1 MGLLGQ
7 DFVSRITG
15 SAFAD
20 TAANTIVAPE
30 GQAII
35 GIQVIG
41 DETNVAVLD
50 SLVAVDATRDFN
62 TVSAAGSTGRFT
74 RTVDGAVSSAAK
86 IIFDEENAANGGIKS
101 GDKIYSAAGVLL
113 ETVLALDPDGDNTK
127 EISTT
132 GNFSAGDGDVL
143 SFKRPGELGNNG
155 VGGMTVDNGNIFP
168 AGITIHGAWDSLSL
182 NDNDADGGVI
192 VYFGQYKQEL

>member
-20 TAANTIVAPE
+20 TAANTITAPK

-35 GIQVIG
+35 AIQAIG
-41 DETNVAVLD
+41 TTDEEIVLS

-74 RTVDGAVSSAAK
+74 RTVDGAVSTAAK
-86 IIFDEENAANGGIKS
+86 VIFDEENAANGGIKP
-101 GDKIYSAAGVLL
+101 GDKIFNAAGTQLAV
-113 ETVLALDPDGDNTK
+113 VLALNPDGDNTK
-127 EISTT
+127 EISTVA
-132 GNFSAGDGDVL
+132 NFSASNNDVL
-143 SFKRPGELGNNG
+143 TFVRDGEFANVGTGGQTFANNNKIP
-155 VGGMTVDNGNIFP
+155 VGIMLYGTWESV
-168 AGITIHGAWDSLSL
+168 SL
-182 NDNDADGGVI
+182 NADALTGGLI
-192 VYFGQYKQEL
+192 AYFGQI

>member
-20 TAANTIVAPE
+20 TAANTITAPQ

-35 GIQVIG
+35 AIQAIG
-41 DETNVAVLD
+41 TTDEEILLS

-74 RTVDGAVSSAAK
+74 RTVNGAVSSAAK
-86 IIFDEENAANGGIKS
+86 VIFDEENAANGGIKP
-101 GDKIYSAAGVLL
+101 GDKIFSAVGTQLAV
-113 ETVLALDPDGDNTK
+113 VLALDPDGDNTK
-127 EISTT
+127 EISTVA
-132 GNFSAGDGDVL
+132 NFSASDDDVL
-143 SFKRPGELGNNG
+143 TFVRDGEFTNVGTGGQTFANNNKIP
-155 VGGMTVDNGNIFP
+155 VGIMLYGTWESV
-168 AGITIHGAWDSLSL
+168 SLQA
-182 NDNDADGGVI
+182 DALTGGLI
-192 VYFGQYKQEL
+192 AYFGQI

>member
-20 TAANTIVAPE
+20 TAANTITAPQ

-35 GIQVIG
+35 AIQAIG
-41 DETNVAVLD
+41 TTDEEILLS

-74 RTVDGAVSSAAK
+74 RTVNGAVSSAAK
-86 IIFDEENAANGGIKS
+86 VIFDEENAANGGIKP
-101 GDKIYSAAGVLL
+101 GDKIFSAVGTQLAV
-113 ETVLALDPDGDNTK
+113 VLALDPDGDNTK
-127 EISTT
+127 EISTVA
-132 GNFSAGDGDVL
+132 NFSASDDDVL
-143 SFKRPGELGNNG
+143 TFVRDGEFTNVGTGGQTFANNNKIP
-155 VGGMTVDNGNIFP
+155 VGIMLYGTWESVSLHQDAL
-168 AGITIHGAWDSLSL
+168 AGGLIA
-182 NDNDADGGVI
+182 
-192 VYFGQYKQEL
+192 YFGQI

>member
-41 DETNVAVLD
+41 DETNVVVLD

-113 ETVLALDPDGDNTK
+113 ETVLALDPDGNNTK

-143 SFKRPGELGNNG
+143 TFTRPGSFDN
-155 VGGMTVDNGNIFP
+155 VGAGGQAFANGNKLLS
-168 AGITIHGAWDSLSL
+168 GTTIYGTWSSVSL
-182 NDNDADGGVI
+182 NTDDTDGGII
-192 VYFGQYKQEL
+192 VYFGQI

>member
-41 DETNVAVLD
+41 DETNVVVLD

-74 RTVDGAVSSAAK
+74 RTVDGEVSSAAK
-86 IIFDEENAANGGIKS
+86 VIFDQENDANDGGIKP
-101 GDKIYSAAGVLL
+101 GDKIYTDAGVLL
-113 ETVLALDPDGDNTK
+113 ATVLALNPDGDNTK
-127 EISTT
+127 EISTVAA
-132 GNFSAGDGDVL
+132 FSASDGAAL
-143 SFKRPGELGNNG
+143 TFTRPGGFDN
-155 VGGMTVDNGNIFP
+155 VG
-168 AGITIHGAWDSLSL
+168 AGGQAFANTNKLLSGTTIYGTWSSVSL
-182 NDNDADGGVI
+182 NTNDTDGGII
-192 VYFGQYKQEL
+192 VYFAQI

>member
-7 DFVSRITG
+7 DFISRITG

-41 DETNVAVLD
+41 DETNVVVLD

-74 RTVDGAVSSAAK
+74 RTVNGAVSSAAK
-86 IIFDEENAANGGIKS
+86 IIFDEENAANGGIKP

-113 ETVLALDPDGDNTK
+113 ETVLALNPDDDNTK

-143 SFKRPGELGNNG
+143 TFTRPGSLDN
-155 VGGMTVDNGNIFP
+155 VGAGGQTFANGNKLLSRT
-168 AGITIHGAWDSLSL
+168 TIYGTWSSVSL
-182 NDNDADGGVI
+182 NTDDTDGGI
-192 VYFGQYKQEL
+192 IAYFGQI

>member
-7 DFVSRITG
+7 DFISRITG

-41 DETNVAVLD
+41 DATNVVVLD

-74 RTVDGAVSSAAK
+74 RTVNGAVSSAAK
-86 IIFDEENAANGGIKS
+86 IIFDEENAANGGIKP

-113 ETVLALDPDGDNTK
+113 ETVLALNPDGDNTK
-127 EISTT
+127 EISTVS
-132 GNFSAGDGDVL
+132 NFSASDDDVL
-143 SFKRPGELGNNG
+143 TFVRDGEFTNVGTGGQTFANNNKIP
-155 VGGMTVDNGNIFP
+155 VGIMLYGTWESV
-168 AGITIHGAWDSLSL
+168 SL
-182 NDNDADGGVI
+182 NADATTGGLI
-192 VYFGQYKQEL
+192 AYFGQI

>member
-41 DETNVAVLD
+41 DETNVVVLD

-74 RTVDGAVSSAAK
+74 RTVDGAVSSAATA
-86 IIFDEENAANGGIKS
+86 IFDQENDADDGGIKP
-101 GDKIYSAAGVLL
+101 GDKIYSDAGVLL
-113 ETVLALDPDGDNTK
+113 ATVLALNPNGNNTK
-127 EISTT
+127 EISTVAA
-132 GNFSAGDGDVL
+132 FSASDGVTL
-143 SFKRPGELGNNG
+143 TFTRPGGLDN
-155 VGGMTVDNGNIFP
+155 VG
-168 AGITIHGAWDSLSL
+168 AGGQAFANTNKLLSGTTIYGTWSSVSL
-182 NDNDADGGVI
+182 NTDDTDGGII
-192 VYFGQYKQEL
+192 VYFGQI

>member
-20 TAANTIVAPE
+20 TDANTITAPQ

-35 GIQVIG
+35 AIQAIG
-41 DETNVAVLD
+41 ATDAEIILS

-74 RTVDGAVSSAAK
+74 RTVDGALSGVSKA
-86 IIFDEENAANGGIKS
+86 IFAEENAANGGIKP
-101 GDKIYSAAGVLL
+101 GDKIFNAAGTQLAV
-113 ETVLALDPDGDNTK
+113 VLALDPDDDNTK
-127 EISTT
+127 EISTVAT
-132 GNFSAGDGDVL
+132 FSASDTDVL
-143 SFKRPGELGNNG
+143 TFVRDGEFANVGTGGQTFANN
-155 VGGMTVDNGNIFP
+155 NNIP
-168 AGITIHGAWDSLSL
+168 SGTIIYGTWESVSL
-182 NDNDADGGVI
+182 NTTVGAGGLI
-192 VYFGQYKQEL
+192 AYFGQI

>member
-20 TAANTIVAPE
+20 TAANTITAPQ

-41 DETNVAVLD
+41 DATNVVLFD

-74 RTVDGAVSSAAK
+74 RKVNGAVSTAAK
-86 IIFDEENAANGGIKS
+86 VIFDEENAANGGIKP
-101 GDKIYSAAGVLL
+101 GDKIFNAAGTQLAV
-113 ETVLALDPDGDNTK
+113 VLALDPDGDNTK
-127 EISTT
+127 EISTVA
-132 GNFSAGDGDVL
+132 NFSASDEDVL
-143 SFKRPGELGNNG
+143 TFVRDGEFTN
-155 VGGMTVDNGNIFP
+155 VGTGGQAFANSNKLLSGT
-168 AGITIHGAWDSLSL
+168 TIYGTWESVSL
-182 NDNDADGGVI
+182 NTDDTDGGI
-192 VYFGQYKQEL
+192 IAYFGQI

>member
-20 TAANTIVAPE
+20 TDANTITAPQ

-35 GIQVIG
+35 AIQAIG
-41 DETNVAVLD
+41 DTDAEIVLS

-74 RTVDGAVSSAAK
+74 RKVNGALSSVSKA
-86 IIFDEENAANGGIKS
+86 IFDEENAANGGIKP
-101 GDKIYSAAGVLL
+101 GDKIFNAAGTQLAV
-113 ETVLALDPDGDNTK
+113 VLALDPDGDNTK
-127 EISTT
+127 EISTVSA
-132 GNFSAGDGDVL
+132 FSASDDEVLTFVRDGEFTNVGTGGQT
-143 SFKRPGELGNNG
+143 FANNNKIP
-155 VGGMTVDNGNIFP
+155 VGIMLYGTWESV
-168 AGITIHGAWDSLSL
+168 SL
-182 NDNDADGGVI
+182 NATVATGGLI
-192 VYFGQYKQEL
+192 AYFGQI

>member
-20 TAANTIVAPE
+20 TAANTITAPQ

-35 GIQVIG
+35 AIQAIG
-41 DETNVAVLD
+41 STDEEIVLS

-74 RTVDGAVSSAAK
+74 RTVNGAVSTAAK
-86 IIFDEENAANGGIKS
+86 VIFDEENAANGGIKP
-101 GDKIYSAAGVLL
+101 GDKIFNAVGTQLAV
-113 ETVLALDPDGDNTK
+113 VLALNPDGDNTK
-127 EISTT
+127 EISTVA
-132 GNFSAGDGDVL
+132 NFSASDGDVL
-143 SFKRPGELGNNG
+143 TFVRDGEFANAGTGGQTFANNNKIP
-155 VGGMTVDNGNIFP
+155 VGIMLYGTWESV
-168 AGITIHGAWDSLSL
+168 SL
-182 NDNDADGGVI
+182 NADALTGGLI
-192 VYFGQYKQEL
+192 AYFGQI

>member
-20 TAANTIVAPE
+20 TAANTITAPQ

-35 GIQVIG
+35 AIQAIG
-41 DETNVAVLD
+41 TTDEEIVLS

-74 RTVDGAVSSAAK
+74 RTVDGAVSTAAK
-86 IIFDEENAANGGIKS
+86 VIFDEENAANGGIKPD
-101 GDKIYSAAGVLL
+101 DKIFNAVGTQLAV
-113 ETVLALDPDGDNTK
+113 VLALDPDGNNTK
-127 EISTT
+127 EISTVA
-132 GNFSAGDGDVL
+132 NFSVSDGDVL
-143 SFKRPGELGNNG
+143 TFVRDGEFANTGTGGQTFANN
-155 VGGMTVDNGNIFP
+155 NKIP
-168 AGITIHGAWDSLSL
+168 AGIMLYGTWKSVSL
-182 NDNDADGGVI
+182 NADALAGGLI
-192 VYFGQYKQEL
+192 AYFGQI

>member
-7 DFVSRITG
+7 DFISRITG

-41 DETNVAVLD
+41 DETNVVVLD

-86 IIFDEENAANGGIKS
+86 IIFDRS
-101 GDKIYSAAGVLL
+101 TLL
-113 ETVLALDPDGDNTK
+113 Y
-127 EISTT
+127 
-132 GNFSAGDGDVL
+132 
-143 SFKRPGELGNNG
+143 RR
-155 VGGMTVDNGNIFP
+155 
-168 AGITIHGAWDSLSL
+168 
-182 NDNDADGGVI
+182 
-192 VYFGQYKQEL
+192 QYHLYLKKQNSKYHK

>member
-20 TAANTIVAPE
+20 TAANTITAPQ

-35 GIQVIG
+35 AIQAIG
-41 DETNVAVLD
+41 TTDEEILLS

-74 RTVDGAVSSAAK
+74 RTVNGAVSSAAK
-86 IIFDEENAANGGIKS
+86 VIFDEENAANGGIKP
-101 GDKIYSAAGVLL
+101 GDKIFSAVGTQLAV
-113 ETVLALDPDGDNTK
+113 VLALDPDGDNTK
-127 EISTT
+127 EISTVA
-132 GNFSAGDGDVL
+132 NFSASDDDVL
-143 SFKRPGELGNNG
+143 TFVREGEFTNVGTGGQTFANNNKIP
-155 VGGMTVDNGNIFP
+155 VGIMLYGTWESV
-168 AGITIHGAWDSLSL
+168 SLQA
-182 NDNDADGGVI
+182 DALTGGLI
-192 VYFGQYKQEL
+192 AYFGQI

>member
-20 TAANTIVAPE
+20 TAANTITAPQ

-35 GIQVIG
+35 AIQAIG
-41 DETNVAVLD
+41 TTDEEILLS

-74 RTVDGAVSSAAK
+74 RTVNGAVSTAAK
-86 IIFDEENAANGGIKS
+86 VIFDEENAANGGIKP
-101 GDKIYSAAGVLL
+101 GDKIFNAVGTQLAV
-113 ETVLALDPDGDNTK
+113 VLALDPDGDNTK
-127 EISTT
+127 EISTVA
-132 GNFSAGDGDVL
+132 NFSASDDDVL
-143 SFKRPGELGNNG
+143 TFVRDGEFTNVGTGGQTFANNNKIP
-155 VGGMTVDNGNIFP
+155 VGIMLYGTWESV
-168 AGITIHGAWDSLSL
+168 SLQA
-182 NDNDADGGVI
+182 DALTGGLI
-192 VYFGQYKQEL
+192 AYFGQI

>member
-20 TAANTIVAPE
+20 TAANTITAPQ

-41 DETNVAVLD
+41 DATNVVLFD

-74 RTVDGAVSSAAK
+74 RKVNGAVSTATK
-86 IIFDEENAANGGIKS
+86 VIFDEENAANGGIKP
-101 GDKIYSAAGVLL
+101 GDKIFNAAGTQLAV
-113 ETVLALDPDGDNTK
+113 VLALDPDGDNTK
-127 EISTT
+127 EISTVA
-132 GNFSAGDGDVL
+132 NFSASDEDVL
-143 SFKRPGELGNNG
+143 TFVRDGEFTN
-155 VGGMTVDNGNIFP
+155 VGTGGQAFANSNKLLSGT
-168 AGITIHGAWDSLSL
+168 TIYGTWESVSL
-182 NDNDADGGVI
+182 NTDDTDGGI
-192 VYFGQYKQEL
+192 IAYFGQI

>member
-20 TAANTIVAPE
+20 TAANTITAPK

-35 GIQVIG
+35 AIQAIG
-41 DETNVAVLD
+41 TTDEEIVLS

-74 RTVDGAVSSAAK
+74 RIVNGAVSTAAK
-86 IIFDEENAANGGIKS
+86 VIFDEENYQAADGGIKP
-101 GDKIYSAAGVLL
+101 GDKIFNAVGTQLAV
-113 ETVLALDPDGDNTK
+113 VLALNPDGDNTK
-127 EISTT
+127 EISTVS
-132 GNFSAGDGDVL
+132 NFSASDDDVL
-143 SFKRPGELGNNG
+143 TFVRDGEFTNVGTGGQTFANNNKIP
-155 VGGMTVDNGNIFP
+155 VGIMLYGTWESV
-168 AGITIHGAWDSLSL
+168 SL
-182 NDNDADGGVI
+182 NADATTGGLI
-192 VYFGQYKQEL
+192 AYFGQI

>member
-20 TAANTIVAPE
+20 TAANTITAPQ

-35 GIQVIG
+35 AIQVIG
-41 DETNVAVLD
+41 DETNVVVLD

-86 IIFDEENAANGGIKS
+86 VIFDEENAANGGIKS
-101 GDKIYSAAGVLL
+101 GDKIFNAVGTQLAV
-113 ETVLALDPDGDNTK
+113 VLALNPDGNNTK
-127 EISTT
+127 EISTAA
-132 GNFSAGDGDVL
+132 NFSASDGDVL
-143 SFKRPGELGNNG
+143 TFVRDGEFANVGTGGQTFANN
-155 VGGMTVDNGNIFP
+155 NNIP
-168 AGITIHGAWDSLSL
+168 SGTIIYGTWKSVSL
-182 NDNDADGGVI
+182 NATVATGGLI
-192 VYFGQYKQEL
+192 AYFGQI

>member
-20 TAANTIVAPE
+20 TAANTITAPQ

-35 GIQVIG
+35 AIQAIG
-41 DETNVAVLD
+41 TTDEEILLS

-74 RTVDGAVSSAAK
+74 RTVNGAVSTAAK
-86 IIFDEENAANGGIKS
+86 VIFDEENAANGGIKP
-101 GDKIYSAAGVLL
+101 GDKIFNAVGTQLAV
-113 ETVLALDPDGDNTK
+113 VLALDPDGDNTK
-127 EISTT
+127 EISTVA
-132 GNFSAGDGDVL
+132 NFSASDDDVL
-143 SFKRPGELGNNG
+143 TFVRDGEFTNVGTGGQAFANNNKIP
-155 VGGMTVDNGNIFP
+155 VGIMLYGTWESV
-168 AGITIHGAWDSLSL
+168 SLQA
-182 NDNDADGGVI
+182 DALTGGLI
-192 VYFGQYKQEL
+192 AYFGQI

>member
-41 DETNVAVLD
+41 DETNVVVLD

-74 RTVDGAVSSAAK
+74 RTVDGEVSSAAK
-86 IIFDEENAANGGIKS
+86 VIFDQENDANDGGIKP
-101 GDKIYSAAGVLL
+101 GDKIYTDAGVLL
-113 ETVLALDPDGDNTK
+113 ATVLALNPDGDNTK
-127 EISTT
+127 EISTVAA
-132 GNFSAGDGDVL
+132 FSASDGATL
-143 SFKRPGELGNNG
+143 TFTRPGGFDN
-155 VGGMTVDNGNIFP
+155 VG
-168 AGITIHGAWDSLSL
+168 AGGQAFANTNKLLSGTTIYGTWSSVSL
-182 NDNDADGGVI
+182 NTNDTDGGII
-192 VYFGQYKQEL
+192 VYFAQI

>member
-20 TAANTIVAPE
+20 TAANTITAPQ

-35 GIQVIG
+35 AIQAIG
-41 DETNVAVLD
+41 TTDEEILLS

-74 RTVDGAVSSAAK
+74 RTVNGAVSSAAK
-86 IIFDEENAANGGIKS
+86 AIFDEENAANGGIKP
-101 GDKIYSAAGVLL
+101 GDKIFSAVGTQLAV
-113 ETVLALDPDGDNTK
+113 VLALDPDGDNTK
-127 EISTT
+127 EISTVA
-132 GNFSAGDGDVL
+132 NFSASDDDVL
-143 SFKRPGELGNNG
+143 TFVRDGEFTNVGTGGQTFANNNKIP
-155 VGGMTVDNGNIFP
+155 VGIMLYGTWESV
-168 AGITIHGAWDSLSL
+168 SLQA
-182 NDNDADGGVI
+182 DALTGGLI
-192 VYFGQYKQEL
+192 AYFGQI

>member
-20 TAANTIVAPE
+20 TAANTITAPQ

-41 DETNVAVLD
+41 DATNVVLFD

-74 RTVDGAVSSAAK
+74 RKVNVAGGISSATSA
-86 IIFDEENAANGGIKS
+86 IFDEENYQAADGGIKP
-101 GDKIYSAAGVLL
+101 GDKIFNAAGTQLAV
-113 ETVLALDPDGDNTK
+113 VLALNPNSNNTK
-127 EISTT
+127 EISTVAA
-132 GNFSAGDGDVL
+132 FSASDNEVL
-143 SFKRPGELGNNG
+143 TFVRDEEFTN
-155 VGGMTVDNGNIFP
+155 VGTGGQAFANSNKLLSGT
-168 AGITIHGAWDSLSL
+168 TIYGTWESVSL
-182 NDNDADGGVI
+182 NTDDTDGGI
-192 VYFGQYKQEL
+192 IAYFGQI